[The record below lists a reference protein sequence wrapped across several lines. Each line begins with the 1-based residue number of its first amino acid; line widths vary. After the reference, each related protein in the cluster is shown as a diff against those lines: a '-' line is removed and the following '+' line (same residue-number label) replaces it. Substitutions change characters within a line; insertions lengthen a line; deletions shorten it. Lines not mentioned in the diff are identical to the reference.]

1 MSFREPK
8 QCVQCCELVCLCNQ
22 AGKLTL
28 KTLRGGTDNLS
39 ERCGLTSRNRLTP
52 ELPLLWLPR
61 RTPDAP
67 GLIGGT
73 QEAQQW
79 TYHHPATWQD
89 VAATPLCRSE
99 RKPALVHWSYTP
111 AEPNLRAV
119 CLSNR
124 RLWLWTE
131 KGQEEKKKKK
141 KGSKVLPGNVK
152 SSWRKKKKREKEVQ

>member
-8 QCVQCCELVCLCNQ
+8 PCVQCCELVCLCNQ

-39 ERCGLTSRNRLTP
+39 ERCGPTSRNRLTP
-52 ELPLLWLPR
+52 ELPLLWLQR
-61 RTPDAP
+61 RTPDVP

-89 VAATPLCRSE
+89 VAATPLCCSD

-111 AEPNLRAV
+111 AERNLRAV

-131 KGQEEKKKKK
+131 KGRKKKKK
-141 KGSKVLPGNVK
+141 EREVLPGNVK
-152 SSWRKKKKREKEVQ
+152 SSWRKKKKKEEKEVQ